1 MRIIAGAWRG
11 RTIKSPTGEHVRP
24 TRDRIRQAWLN
35 IVQPKLPGA
44 TVADLCAG
52 SGALGLEALSRGAT
66 HADFVDSDPR
76 SIALIKDNIATL
88 SAASQSTVHKSDAVQ
103 FVQTLPEQ
111 SFDIVFADPPY
122 ASDVAVRLAQAWLKT
137 PYAALLCIEHDSR
150 DTLPDSTDVRRYGS
164 SAITF
169 YHAQSRHL
177 RG

>member
-1 MRIIAGAWRG
+1 VRIIAGAWRG

-44 TVADLCAG
+44 TIADLCAG
-52 SGALGLEALSRGAT
+52 SGALGLEALSRGAS

-76 SIALIKDNIATL
+76 SITLIKDNIATL
-88 SAASQSTVHKSDAVQ
+88 GAGPKSTIHKSDAVA
-103 FVQTLPEQ
+103 FVETVSEQ

-122 ASDVAVRLAQAWLKT
+122 ASNIAVRLVEAWLKT
-137 PYAALLCIEHDSR
+137 PYAALLCIEHDSQ
-150 DTLPDSTDVRRYGS
+150 DTLPESTDVRQYGS